1 MQENLTDV
9 DWTFYPW
16 CLQLLTNHYEQN
28 WKYYCLPSGMGS
40 FGTASEEELLL
51 TKKLFWGI
59 FDSLSHKVPQG
70 FFVFFFL
77 TPTGS
82 VEKSWGGKRS
92 VKFPWAELLRQISPD
107 ESFISLWQAT
117 SLRHFLRSCRL
128 PLSSSWLLDC
138 VHPIPE
144 LQMKPFFRPAVPF
157 VCVFAEVWCWTFQN
171 GHSMPVCH
179 RGSPPP
185 WLCGCQF
192 GSNAGETG
200 VPGCTGQ
207 LWPQTHQYCQVSSV
221 RSVTLTL
228 TNL

>member
-1 MQENLTDV
+1 MWIELSILGVSSSWPTTMSRTGSTTVFPLAWAALAQPLMKSCSSPRNSSGESLTLCL
-9 DWTFYPW
+9 TRYP
-16 CLQLLTNHYEQN
+16 
-28 WKYYCLPSGMGS
+28 KG
-40 FGTASEEELLL
+40 F
-51 TKKLFWGI
+51 LF
-59 FDSLSHKVPQG
+59 V
-70 FFVFFFL
+70 FFL